1 MRALSTDEIM
11 KSRGEIIMEKTHD
24 DYVKS
29 NVATFKVANDY
40 MNAPGRWNGP
50 RGVTDRD
57 LTVDEAKA
65 LVAERERVGHVL
77 SFAERKMLLNRL
89 RRIK

>member
-1 MRALSTDEIM
+1 
-11 KSRGEIIMEKTHD
+11 
-24 DYVKS
+24 
-29 NVATFKVANDY
+29 
-40 MNAPGRWNGP
+40 
-50 RGVTDRD
+50 
-57 LTVDEAKA
+57 VDEAKA

>member
-11 KSRGEIIMEKTHD
+11 KGRGEIMEKTHE

-29 NVATFKVANDY
+29 NAATFNTTDY
-40 MNAPGRWNGP
+40 NQHPNRWLGP
-50 RGVTDRD
+50 RGVADKD
-57 LTVDEAKA
+57 LTVEEAKA
-65 LVAERERVGHVL
+65 LVAERARVGHVL